1 MAVIE
6 NRAFHSQAFKTRAFQ
21 TRMSM
26 KIPKEKRRELKK
38 RHTVEISG
46 TNTFPFKIT
55 YT

>member
-1 MAVIE
+1 
-6 NRAFHSQAFKTRAFQ
+6 
-21 TRMSM
+21 M

-46 TNTFPFKIT
+46 NNTFRLKII